1 MLPDEVTIIIIPPHD
16 MSESDNIPGFCEH
29 GAKLLMEVA
38 NAPEANELLGQ
49 VGESLELDAEVG
61 D

>member
-1 MLPDEVTIIIIPPHD
+1 MLPDEVTSIIIPLHVIR
-16 MSESDNIPGFCEH
+16 ESDDIPGYCGH
-29 GAKLLMEVA
+29 GKKLLMEVA
-38 NAPEANELLGQ
+38 DDPEANELLGE